1 MLKSS
6 IFEIHL
12 TNSRSFKRRNVVR
25 NVHLFTGSNT
35 LKYARVSLRVET
47 GCLENRRTKIEK
59 IIREVRIEMG
69 KMVDEVVPEVVVAR
83 NASY

>member
-35 LKYARVSLRVET
+35 LKYARVSLR
-47 GCLENRRTKIEK
+47 GDRLSGKSSNKNRENYPRGADRN
-59 IIREVRIEMG
+59 G
-69 KMVDEVVPEVVVAR
+69 K
-83 NASY
+83 NGG